1 MAIPYF
7 PGCTLKTKATGL
19 DSSTRATLAALG
31 VELAELPDW
40 TCCGTVFPLA
50 QDNYMGMVAAAR
62 ILINASKEDD
72 GRLVTVCS
80 FCYNVLKRVNYAIK
94 NNEETRTKLTQYLE
108 EEYAGET
115 KLVHPLEVLRDD
127 VGFEALQGKV
137 NDKVKGLKVACY
149 YGCMLSRPASEMQFD
164 DEPENPTIME
174 DLVGAVGA
182 EPVDFRYKT
191 KCCGSYQVMKTYDLV
206 VKRVREI
213 LEGASASGAQAIIT
227 SCPLCQFNLD
237 WIQEKIAEEDS
248 SFTKI
253 PVLYFTQLLG
263 AALDVPD
270 EELGLDKHYVDP
282 KALLK
287 G

>member
-1 MAIPYF
+1 MSIPYF

-19 DSSTRATLAALG
+19 DSSTRASLAALG
-31 VELAELPDW
+31 LELVEQPEW

-72 GRLVTVCS
+72 GRLITVCS

-94 NNEETRTKLTQYLE
+94 NNEQVRTKLTQYLE

-115 KLVHPLEVLRDD
+115 KLVHPLEVVRDD
-127 VGFEALQGKV
+127 VGFDALKGKV
-137 NDKVKGLKVACY
+137 NSKLQGMKVACY
-149 YGCMLSRPASEMQFD
+149 YGCMLSRPASEMQFGD
-164 DEPENPTIME
+164 SENPTIME
-174 DLVGAVGA
+174 DFVGALGA
-182 EPVDFRYKT
+182 EPVDFDYKT
-191 KCCGSYQVMKTYDLV
+191 KCCGSYQVVKTYDLV
-206 VKRVREI
+206 IKRAKEI
-213 LEGASASGAQAIIT
+213 LDGAKNKGAQAIIT

-237 WIQEKIAEEDS
+237 WIQTKIVEEDS
-248 SFTKI
+248 SFTQI

-263 AALDVPD
+263 TALDVPV

-282 KALLK
+282 KPLLL